1 MTTQEEQKSFRFIDD
16 LFELAKE
23 TDISHETLF
32 TTLIYLATNLKMEAL
47 SNGVSAEDIIG
58 TENSAIKS
66 IADAYIRR
74 GGQTAIDNLKSL
86 GLYSGEEV
94 LALPTFPSNE
104 EIKEIKEILKSGKHR
119 IIITRLGDTAAMVVG
134 NLRRKYYPENDSDY
148 RQEIFA
154 FEEGT
159 TTSKSGGILMTI
171 AAKSRMTNEQLIN
184 ELLPNPEGR
193 MMSANQ
199 LENNSLCCFISLEDK
214 DGWHWMDRLAMAMG
228 SKNEPMKALGLGG
241 VGSLTTEQKRSLK

>member
-1 MTTQEEQKSFRFIDD
+1 MTTQEKQKSYRFINDVI
-16 LFELAKE
+16 ELAKE
-23 TDISHETLF
+23 TDISQKKLF
-32 TTLIYLATNLKMEAL
+32 TTLIYLATTLKINAL
-47 SNGVSAEDIIG
+47 SNGVPVEDIKK
-58 TENSAIKS
+58 TEKSAIKS

-74 GGQTAIDNLKSL
+74 GGQSAIDNLKSL
-86 GLYSGEEV
+86 DLYSGEV
-94 LALPTFPSNE
+94 LALPTFPSND
-104 EIKEIKEILKSGKHR
+104 EIKEINEILKSGKHW

-199 LENNSLCCFISLEDK
+199 LENNSLCCFISLENK

>member
-1 MTTQEEQKSFRFIDD
+1 MTTQEEQKSYRLIED
-16 LFELAKE
+16 LIELVEE
-23 TDISHETLF
+23 TDISHEQIFSCLITIA
-32 TTLIYLATNLKMEAL
+32 TTLKIKAI
-47 SNGVSAEDIIG
+47 SNGVPAEDIKK
-58 TENSAIKS
+58 TERSAIKS
-66 IADAYIRR
+66 TADAYIRR
-74 GGQTAIDNLKSL
+74 GGQTAIDNLISL

-94 LALPTFPSNE
+94 LALPTFPSND
-104 EIKEIKEILKSGKHR
+104 EIKEIKEILKSGKHW
-119 IIITRLGDTAAMVVG
+119 IIITRLGDYAAKMVG
-134 NLRRKYYPENDSDY
+134 KLRHKYYTEDDNDY
-148 RQEIFA
+148 RQIIFA

-199 LENNSLCCFISLEDK
+199 LEDNSLCCLISLEDR

-228 SKNEPMKALGLGG
+228 SKNEPMKSLGLGG